1 MDLRNKHIVVAVC
14 GGIAAYK
21 SAALV
26 RELQRLGA
34 QVRVAMSDSA
44 TAFVT
49 TLTFQALSGYP
60 VHVKDGD
67 QLDPKGMDHI
77 ALGRWSDAIVVA
89 PATANIIAK
98 LAHGIADSF
107 VSSLCL
113 AHTGKLA
120 IAPAMN
126 QAMWSNQATKEN
138 IATLEKR
145 GISIFGPAE
154 GIQACGEEGF
164 GRLLE
169 PSEIAVHCI
178 ELFQSFDLSGKKVVI
193 TAGPTVEPI
202 DPVRFISN
210 RSSGKMGYAI
220 ANAAV
225 ESGADVTVV
234 SGPTHLDKN
243 SRAQYINVET
253 AHQMFSTTLEQI
265 VDADI
270 FIATAAV
277 ADYTPIRPAK
287 QKIKKNR
294 EALTLE
300 LEKTKDILQQ
310 VKLTKP
316 ELFCVGFAAETQ
328 NLTENALNKLKKKS
342 LDMVI
347 ANHVGLQDQ
356 GFDSDYNE
364 IDIIWKEG
372 QLSIKRSRKSE
383 LGRKIIKQ
391 ISINLKHTQNNVTY
405 IRSK

>member
-21 SAALV
+21 SAVLI

-49 TLTFQALSGYP
+49 PLTFQALSGYP
-60 VHVKDGD
+60 IHVKDGD

-77 ALGRWSDAIVVA
+77 ALGRWSDAIVIA

-98 LAHGIADSF
+98 LAHGMADTF

-126 QAMWSNQATKEN
+126 QAMWSNPATKEN

-169 PSEIAVHCI
+169 PSEIAVRCI
-178 ELFQSFDLSGKKVVI
+178 ELFKSLDLFGKKVVI
-193 TAGPTVEPI
+193 TAGPTLEPI

-220 ANAAV
+220 ADAAV

-234 SGPTHLDKN
+234 SGPTQLDRN
-243 SRAQYINVET
+243 SHAHYINVET
-253 AHQMFSTTLEQI
+253 AHQMFTATLEQI

-277 ADYTPIRPAK
+277 ADYTPISPAK
-287 QKIKKNR
+287 QKIKKSS
-294 EALTLE
+294 EALTVE

-310 VKLTKP
+310 VKLANP

-328 NLTENALNKLKKKS
+328 NLTENALKKLNKKS
-342 LDMVI
+342 LDMII

-372 QLSIKRSRKSE
+372 QLSFKRSRKSE